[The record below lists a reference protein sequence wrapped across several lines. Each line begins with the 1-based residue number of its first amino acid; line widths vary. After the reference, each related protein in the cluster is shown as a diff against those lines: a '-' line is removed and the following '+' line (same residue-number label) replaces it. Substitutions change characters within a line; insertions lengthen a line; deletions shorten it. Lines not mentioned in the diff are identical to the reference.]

1 MKNKMKKF
9 LEKLSKRKYRG
20 VSLVEAL
27 VYLAILASVFTVI
40 FEFAIIISDANRTE
54 EIDLDMQTNKVLIVE
69 NLEEAFISASSI
81 DEVNSVFNTGN
92 DILII
97 NDETGTYSFYLV
109 NGKLVVDNHGSI
121 NNLVSSQFWVNNYTV
136 SPIYDHLDV
145 ISGVEVNLT
154 YYSTR
159 DSNKTITLQRTFT
172 YK

>member
-1 MKNKMKKF
+1 MKKF

>member
-40 FEFAIIISDANRTE
+40 YKFAIIISDANRTE